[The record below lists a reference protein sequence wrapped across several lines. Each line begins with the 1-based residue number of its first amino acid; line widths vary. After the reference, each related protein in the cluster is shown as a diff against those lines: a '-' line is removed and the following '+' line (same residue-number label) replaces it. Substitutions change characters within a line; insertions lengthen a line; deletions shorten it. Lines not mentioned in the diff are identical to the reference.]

1 MYQAMQ
7 LSENTTNNV
16 MQKLPYLGA
25 SAAAKALAAL
35 LFVLIMFCTDTASP
49 ATLHLSNGQEFH
61 LYGYLEMLTDRDG
74 TLDLSTIL
82 GSAQKN
88 FTPLDGYLNHSYTDD
103 TVWVRLTVI
112 RDDTFPADAFLRL
125 WPPYLDHVE
134 IFIQQGKDS
143 ADPASYRSYLMGDH
157 YPSGMRPVR
166 HMEFVVP
173 LHLPP
178 GEQRSVYIRLRTSS
192 SLQLT
197 GAIHTTNDLLRHH
210 NPNLLLHGGYLAIA
224 LVIATINLIYFLRL
238 RDRLYLLFSS
248 YVICLFFN
256 HLAVSGTISIL
267 LPDTT
272 LLLSDYL
279 VGMGSGLALAFFALF
294 GIALFKTADK
304 PLINLYLK
312 LMVALGLLTA
322 LSVPSGYYNKIA
334 PIQFFW
340 SLLMILILT
349 SLSIRESFRKELGGR
364 IYLAAFG
371 VSNIAYAVQFMRLL
385 GYIQVD
391 WWNMYALQIGSVC
404 NMLLMTLALTER
416 LQVAEE
422 RILKSS
428 RDAEQQAI
436 LMADK
441 RTQDLQEK
449 QKELEEALQSER
461 KALELKERFVSMI
474 NHEYRTPLA
483 IIQANISILEI
494 RNGNSN
500 PQLSPVFSKIRRA
513 MDRLVEVLETSLA
526 RERISGPDGKGNHQ
540 LILLESLFHGIAMD
554 ARNIWN
560 RRQFSLSVHPMH
572 GGKVV
577 GDIILL
583 RTAFL
588 NLLDNAF
595 KYSPSDKTVEM
606 SVHSDEH
613 TVTVCITDH
622 GYGIPSDQIEKVFSK
637 LHRVPGTSGEG
648 NGIGLYLVRSVIEQH
663 GGVITLSS
671 SLNTGT
677 TATAVLP
684 LAKTKEYDE

>member
-1 MYQAMQ
+1 MTADK
-7 LSENTTNNV
+7 TNRASLL
-16 MQKLPYLGA
+16 QKFSCLGA
-25 SAAAKALAAL
+25 LVAARSMA
-35 LFVLIMFCTDTASP
+35 VLIFALITFCAETGLP
-49 ATLHLSNGQEFH
+49 ATLHLSNGEEFH
-61 LYGYLEMLTDRDG
+61 LYGYLEMLSDSDG
-74 TLDLSTIL
+74 TLTLNDIL
-82 GSAQKN
+82 GSKQKG
-88 FTPLDGYLNHSYTDD
+88 FTPLKGYVNRSYTDD
-103 TVWVRLTVI
+103 TVWVRLAVV
-112 RDDTFPADAFLRL
+112 RDETFPADAFLRL

-134 IFIQQGKDS
+134 IFIQQGKNS
-143 ADPASYRSYLMGDH
+143 SDPAGYRSYRMGDH
-157 YPSGMRPVR
+157 YPAGMRPIR

-173 LHLPP
+173 FHLPA
-178 GEQRSVYIRLRTSS
+178 GEQRSIYIRLRTSS
-192 SLQLT
+192 SLQMT

-238 RDRLYLLFSS
+238 RDRLYLLFSL

-272 LLLSDYL
+272 FLLSDYL

-294 GIALFKTADK
+294 GMALFNTADK
-304 PLINLYLK
+304 PLINLFLK
-312 LMVALGLLTA
+312 LMIALGLLTA
-322 LSVPSGYYNKIA
+322 LSVPAGHYNKIA

-340 SLLMILILT
+340 SLLMILLLT
-349 SLSIRESFRKELGGR
+349 GLSIRESFRKELGGR

-385 GYIQVD
+385 GYVQVD
-391 WWNMYALQIGSVC
+391 WWNMYALQIGSTC
-404 NMLLMTLALTER
+404 NMVLMTLALTER
-416 LQVAEE
+416 LQAAEE

-428 RDAEQQAI
+428 RDAEQQAV

-449 QKELEEALQSER
+449 QKELEEALKSER
-461 KALELKERFVSMI
+461 KALELKERFVAMI

-483 IIQANISILEI
+483 IIQANISILEL
-494 RNGNSN
+494 RNGGTN
-500 PQLSPVFSKIRRA
+500 PQMSTVFSKIRRA
-513 MDRLVEVLETSLA
+513 MDRLVEVLESSLA
-526 RERISGPDGKGNHQ
+526 HERISGPDGKDNHQ
-540 LILLESLFHGIAMD
+540 PILLESLFHGIAMD
-554 ARNIWN
+554 VGNIWN
-560 RRQFSLSVHPMH
+560 RRNFSLAVQPMP
-572 GGKVV
+572 GCMVS
-577 GDIILL
+577 GDIVLL

-595 KYSPSDKTVEM
+595 KYSPSNKTVEM
-606 SVHSDEH
+606 SVQRDEY

-663 GGVITLSS
+663 GGTITLSS
-671 SLNTGT
+671 SLNAGT
-677 TATAVLP
+677 TATTVLP
-684 LAKTKEYDE
+684 LAKTEGNDG